1 MIALLNSAQKQAVTS
16 NNQHILVL
24 AGAGSGKTK
33 VLVERIAYL
42 IREKFA
48 SPMEIIAVTFTNKAA
63 REMLSR
69 LNNELDFPSQ
79 TMWVGTFHG
88 LAHRFLRMHASEAS
102 LPESFQIL
110 DSDDQLRLIKR
121 LLKELKIDDER
132 FPPKQIQWFI
142 NNQKENGRRAQ
153 HIQPDGQYF
162 TEVMLKMYTHYQTHC
177 ERNGLVDFT
186 ELLLRCHETLRD
198 NPELYQHYQARF
210 RYILVDEFQDTNTL
224 QYAWLRL
231 LAGHENALLAVGD
244 DDQSIYSW
252 RGAKIENIHRFSRD
266 FPNAETIRLE
276 QNYRS
281 TESILGAANALIA
294 NNTQR
299 LGKTL
304 WTQDNQG
311 QKIDYYQS
319 YNEFE
324 EAMFVIERI
333 QQYQQDHSLDS
344 IAILYRANALSR
356 ILEEALTRANLPYR
370 IYGGQKFFSRAE
382 IKDAIA
388 YLRLVHLHDDDP
400 SFERIVNMPPRG
412 IGMTTVDKIRDFAQ
426 INSLSLWQASQKMVA
441 EKALNGRATSAL
453 SNFHQLIA
461 DLKEQQRD
469 ADLATQTENM
479 LAASGLFDMYKD
491 DRSERGQAKLEN
503 LEELVSA
510 VKEFTPEQSETMSI
524 MDEFLAHVSLDSPD
538 DDKSSQECVQ
548 MMTLHASKGL
558 EFDIVFMVG
567 VEEGIFPHHM
577 CMDSDEQLEEERRL
591 CYVGMTRAKQHLL
604 ISNAE
609 QRRMNG
615 RELFHKPSRFIKE
628 VPPEFIHAIRAK
640 KQGYAKSYSSNHRE
654 IEETELRLGQIVYH
668 PKFGPGTILNAEGH
682 GETARIQVAFD
693 TAGTKWLVLEYAN
706 LSTDPC

>member
-1 MIALLNSAQKQAVTS
+1 MTPLLNPAQKQAVTS

-42 IREKFA
+42 VREQFA

-69 LNNELDFPSQ
+69 LNKELQFPSQ
-79 TMWVGTFHG
+79 SMWVGTFHG
-88 LAHRFLRMHASEAS
+88 LAHRFLRMHAQEAK
-102 LPESFQIL
+102 LPDSFQIL

-121 LLKELKIDDER
+121 LQKELKIDDER

-142 NNQKENGRRAQ
+142 NQQKENGRRAEN
-153 HIQPDGQYF
+153 IQADGQYF
-162 TEVMLKMYTHYQTHC
+162 TEVMLKIYTHYQMHC

-198 NPELYQHYQARF
+198 NQELYQHYQARF

-231 LAGHENALLAVGD
+231 LAGQNNALLAVGD

-266 FPNAETIRLE
+266 FPHAETIRLE

-294 NNTQR
+294 HNTQR

-304 WTQDNQG
+304 WTKDNQG
-311 QKIDYYQS
+311 QKIDYYQA

-324 EAMFVIERI
+324 EALFIVERI
-333 QQYQQDHSLDS
+333 QKYQQNHDLNE

-356 ILEEALTRANLPYR
+356 ILEEALNRANLPYR

-388 YLRLVHLHDDDP
+388 YLRLIHLHDDDP

-412 IGMTTVDKIRDFAQ
+412 IGMTTVEKIRHFAQ
-426 INSLSLWQASQKMVA
+426 INTLSLWQASQKMVQ
-441 EKALNGRATSAL
+441 EQALNSRACSAL
-453 SNFHQLIA
+453 SNFHALIL
-461 DLKEQQRD
+461 DLKTQHTNSNLVD
-469 ADLATQTENM
+469 QTESM
-479 LAASGLFDMYKD
+479 LAASGLLDLYKE
-491 DRSERGQAKLEN
+491 DRSEKGQAKREN
-503 LEELVSA
+503 LEELVNA
-510 VKEFTPEQSETMSI
+510 VKQFSPEQSETMSL

-538 DDKSSQECVQ
+538 DDESMQDCVQ
-548 MMTLHASKGL
+548 MMTLHAAKGL
-558 EFDIVFMVG
+558 EFDVVFMVG

-577 CMDSDEQLEEERRL
+577 CMDSDDQIEEERRL
-591 CYVGMTRAKQHLL
+591 CYVGITRAKQHLL
-604 ISNAE
+604 LSNAE

-615 RELFHKPSRFIKE
+615 RELYHKPSRFIKE
-628 VPPEFIHAIRAK
+628 IPSNFLHAIRAK
-640 KQGYAKSYSSNHRE
+640 QSHYTPSYQNKHRE
-654 IEETELRLGQIVYH
+654 IEATELRLGQVVYH
-668 PKFGPGTILNAEGH
+668 PKFGAGTILNAEGH
-682 GETARIQVAFD
+682 GESARIQVAFD

-706 LSTDPC
+706 LSTQPN